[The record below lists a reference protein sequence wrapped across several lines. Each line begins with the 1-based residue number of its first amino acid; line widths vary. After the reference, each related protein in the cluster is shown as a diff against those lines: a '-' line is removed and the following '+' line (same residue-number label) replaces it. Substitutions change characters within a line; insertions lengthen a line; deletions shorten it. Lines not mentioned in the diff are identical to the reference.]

1 MGRIEAK
8 MFSAEYREAVREQL
22 IDIAR
27 NDAAITAAAVV
38 GSSASG
44 GDRWSDLD
52 LTFAVADG
60 NPLQTVLAD
69 WTSRVVAEFDAA
81 MLLDVPFLS
90 TIYRVFL
97 FPGAL
102 QVDLSFTPAAE
113 FGARGPRFQLIF
125 GEAVERPWT
134 PPPPPEHIFG
144 QGVHHAVRAHICLE
158 RGKFFQAEYWL
169 HEVRNEGLALACS
182 RLGLEV
188 RHGGGFD
195 HLPAS
200 VHDAFAGSLAGN
212 VTEAELRRAL
222 TIATSGLLNEAAHFP
237 SIDKRVPPMLAEI
250 CQPASV

>member
-1 MGRIEAK
+1 
-8 MFSAEYREAVREQL
+8 MFSARISGSRQGTTHRHRSKRCGDHRCRSGWIIGKRRRSLVRSRSHLRGRGWAVRS
-22 IDIAR
+22 DGAR
-27 NDAAITAAAVV
+27 EM
-38 GSSASG
+38 
-44 GDRWSDLD
+44 
-52 LTFAVADG
+52 DG
-60 NPLQTVLAD
+60 HRSLRISRRRCFS
-69 WTSRVVAEFDAA
+69 TSRFSRRSIA
-81 MLLDVPFLS
+81 S
-90 TIYRVFL
+90 SS
-97 FPGAL
+97 FPARL

-144 QGVHHAVRAHICLE
+144 QGVHHAVRAHICIE

-169 HEVRNEGLALACS
+169 HEVRNEALALACS

-195 HLPAS
+195 KLPAS
-200 VHDAFAGSLAGN
+200 VHDAFAGSLVCS

-222 TIATSGLLNEAAHFP
+222 AIATSGLLNEAAHFP
-237 SIDKRVPPMLAEI
+237 TIDKRVRPMLAEI

>member
-1 MGRIEAK
+1 
-8 MFSAEYREAVREQL
+8 MFSPEYREAVREQL

-60 NPLQTVLAD
+60 QSVQEVLAD
-69 WTSRVVAEFDAA
+69 WTGRVVATFDAA
-81 MLLDVPFLS
+81 VLFDLPFLS

-113 FGARGPRFQLIF
+113 FGARGPRFKLIF
-125 GEAVERPWT
+125 GEAVERPFT
-134 PPPPPEHIFG
+134 PPSSPEDIFG
-144 QGVHHAVRAHICLE
+144 QGVHHAVRAHISIQ
-158 RGKFFQAEYWL
+158 RGKLYQAEYWL
-169 HEVRNEGLALACS
+169 HEVRNEALALACS

-195 HLPAS
+195 KLPAS
-200 VHDAFAGSLAGN
+200 VHDAFAGSLIHR

-222 TIATSGLLNEAAHFP
+222 AIATTGLLNEAGHFP
-237 SIDKRVPPMLAEI
+237 SIDKRVRPMLAEI
-250 CQPASV
+250 CHPVSV